1 MYSIFYR
8 ITIIVFTDLWI
19 HGSTSTWLVNH
30 QVVSN
35 ATSACTCKVLNKAF
49 ILINALLNK
58 HKYQDTPIYKA
69 WSYHLSKVYAI
80 KWQSYLKCIHLW
92 LHEFHI
98 CTHIFPCQKF
108 SYLNTPILNENQE
121 SVISLSATYLNCFV
135 SCTR

>member
-1 MYSIFYR
+1 MY
-8 ITIIVFTDLWI
+8 L
-19 HGSTSTWLVNH
+19 TW
-30 QVVSN
+30 QSPGGIKCYF
-35 ATSACTCKVLNKAF
+35 SMCTVLNKAF

-98 CTHIFPCQKF
+98 CMYTHFPLSKVQLSEYTYTEWKSRISDFFICHISELLCFLYSITRNSTKHLPINR
-108 SYLNTPILNENQE
+108 LNSQ
-121 SVISLSATYLNCFV
+121 
-135 SCTR
+135 